1 MIVRPRYSII
11 ILVVVFIK
19 RPTMNCDGDVEGK
32 YVQWLD
38 RQTFEFVQATG
49 QGAFKN
55 MVFYFDENDR
65 KTEAVGKFFRN
76 AQLGG
81 IYVFSNCLDRTAD
94 VTGMC

>member
-49 QGAFKN
+49 QGAFKH

>member
-55 MVFYFDENDR
+55 MVFYFNENDR

-94 VTGMC
+94 LTGMC